1 MDVAMDCAVA
11 AAKATGAMQDLGS
24 ITAEDVC
31 GVEWAEPNSG
41 CGVPLVEA
49 KTLEAVKAYAA
60 KWLELMDA
68 RNDDWAKAWD
78 ARHQETSAL
87 GARAGSF
94 SQMLA
99 NNIKSAVSA
108 KSEGG
113 EDEPAADAAEGGRTA
128 PPAAAAE
135 EPKRAAEVRAGK
147 YARVLTAAES
157 AAAQDF
163 HDMWQRSHDP
173 AIPMFAG
180 WFGKEWADRLASEV
194 LFPEDKAKEELKAW
208 EAQQRGG

>member
-1 MDVAMDCAVA
+1 M
-11 AAKATGAMQDLGS
+11 
-24 ITAEDVC
+24 AE
-31 GVEWAEPNSG
+31 EQSAE
-41 CGVPLVEA
+41 
-49 KTLEAVKAYAA
+49 KT
-60 KWLELMDA
+60 
-68 RNDDWAKAWD
+68 
-78 ARHQETSAL
+78 
-87 GARAGSF
+87 
-94 SQMLA
+94 
-99 NNIKSAVSA
+99 
-108 KSEGG
+108 
-113 EDEPAADAAEGGRTA
+113 
-128 PPAAAAE
+128 E

-180 WFGKEWADRLASEV
+180 WFGKEWAERLASEV